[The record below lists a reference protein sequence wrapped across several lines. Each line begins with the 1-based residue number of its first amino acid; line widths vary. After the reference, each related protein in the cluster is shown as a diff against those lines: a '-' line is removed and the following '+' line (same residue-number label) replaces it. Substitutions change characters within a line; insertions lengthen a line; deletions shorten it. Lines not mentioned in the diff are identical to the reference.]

1 MAGTLQYKLA
11 LDNSQFTTAMAGA
24 QKAIGAGL
32 VGVAAAVAGAG
43 LTIAGAMLG
52 IKNAIQLGGEL
63 SDLSAQTGETA
74 GDILVL
80 REAFMDAGLGA
91 AALPQSLGVLSK
103 ALSGV
108 SESGESTK
116 DVFARL
122 GLDIG
127 KLRGM
132 GAAQQFETIGQAI
145 NKLPNQADKAAA
157 SMKIFGQ
164 SGSSMLRLFSDPK
177 AFETARTSLGS
188 MPDVVNATNAQ
199 FDKIGDSFGRLTTK
213 INGLWMGI
221 LVAFIPVME
230 RISGWLDSIDLAGIG
245 MKIGA
250 LLSTIAEM
258 FGDGSLGEL
267 LSAALIAGF
276 QHAVNFLAQSLS
288 AALGGLAGWIMNLPR
303 LWWEELKMLA
313 SPGLWKGMADVA
325 IGAFEALGSA
335 LLRIF
340 NAPLAHLGAGIDMIV
355 QGLFNALSN
364 IPGLGHLRQPHES
377 YRQAVERRKDEF
389 TGRAGAAAADGGA
402 RMQRGWESIQ
412 AAGAE
417 FGKAL
422 QDAFADVKTYAVS
435 GWETGK
441 VFEDTAA
448 MARLDQALAGIQ
460 ERLAGKIREALA
472 AGADAGKGAEQAGGG
487 VGVKGAAPKI
497 FTDRLARMG
506 GFIGGVVNDPARRSA
521 TAAEKQVSLL
531 QQILRVQRGH
541 NLAAYYT

>member
-1 MAGTLQYKLA
+1 MSGALKYKLS
-11 LDNSQFTTAMAGA
+11 LDNSQFSAALGAAQKSIALGMAGA
-24 QKAIGAGL
+24 
-32 VGVAAAVAGAG
+32 AAAVAGAG
-43 LTIAGAMLG
+43 LTIAGAMAG

-63 SDLSAQTGETA
+63 SDLAAQTGETA

-91 AALPQSLGVLSK
+91 EMLPSSLALLSK

-108 SESGESTK
+108 SEDGQSTK
-116 DVFARL
+116 DVFAKL
-122 GLDIG
+122 GLNIAS
-127 KLRGM
+127 LRGM
-132 GAAQQFETIGQAI
+132 GAAEQFETIGKAI

-157 SMKIFGQ
+157 AMKVFGK
-164 SGSSMLRLFSDPK
+164 SGAPMLQLFSDPK
-177 AFETARTSLGS
+177 GFETARAALGS
-188 MPDVVNATNAQ
+188 MPNLVNATNAQ
-199 FDKIGDSFGRLTTK
+199 FDAIGDSFGRLTTK

-221 LVAFIPVME
+221 LTAFIPVME

-250 LLSTIAEM
+250 LFSVIAEM

-267 LSAALIAGF
+267 VSAALIAGF
-276 QHAVNFLAQSLS
+276 QHAVNFLTQSLS
-288 AALGGLAGWIMNLPR
+288 AALGALSGWIMNLPR
-303 LWWEELKMLA
+303 MWWEELKMLA
-313 SPGLWKGMADVA
+313 DPALWKGMADVA
-325 IGAFEALGSA
+325 IGAFEALGAA

-355 QGLFNALSN
+355 QWLFNALSN
-364 IPGLGHLRQPHES
+364 IPGLSHFKQPHES
-377 YRQAVERRKDEF
+377 YNQAVERRNQEF
-389 TGRAGAAAADGGA
+389 AGRSGEADADGAA

-412 AAGAE
+412 AAGAG
-417 FGKAL
+417 FAKAL
-422 QDAFADVKTYAVS
+422 QDGFADVKTYAAS

-448 MARLDQALAGIQ
+448 MGRLDQALAGIQ
-460 ERLAGKIREALA
+460 ERMGEHIRKALA
-472 AGADAGKGAEQAGGG
+472 AGAEAQAGAGGAGGG
-487 VGVKGAAPKI
+487 GAGKDGAPKI

-531 QQILRVQRGH
+531 QQILRVQSRHTVG
-541 NLAAYYT
+541 AYYT